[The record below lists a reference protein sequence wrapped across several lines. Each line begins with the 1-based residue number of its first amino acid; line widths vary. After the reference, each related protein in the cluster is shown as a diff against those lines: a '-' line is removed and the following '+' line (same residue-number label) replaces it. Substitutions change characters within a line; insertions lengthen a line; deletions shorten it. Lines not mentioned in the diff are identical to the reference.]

1 MFELYKI
8 TMPDGRAYIGVSKV
22 LQIRVRNHRRSLH
35 PIGVAIREVGF
46 ESVRVQVL
54 ARGARD
60 YIYELEAKAIEIF
73 GTRFPAGLNVS
84 AGGFGCRDPLPETRA
99 KISAANMG
107 HQNPHLAEL
116 NRSRRGQKRSSVSV
130 LKTATGHRG
139 MKRSAETRAK
149 LSAKAK
155 SRCHPS
161 ADSLMRRAESMR
173 ATIAVRRAAGSLWS
187 AVSHGPRGARGPYKK
202 REITQW
208 L

>member
-22 LQIRVRNHRRSLH
+22 LQIRVR
-35 PIGVAIREVGF
+35 
-46 ESVRVQVL
+46 
-54 ARGARD
+54 
-60 YIYELEAKAIEIF
+60 K
-73 GTRFPAGLNVS
+73 
-84 AGGFGCRDPLPETRA
+84 
-99 KISAANMG
+99 
-107 HQNPHLAEL
+107 
-116 NRSRRGQKRSSVSV
+116 
-130 LKTATGHRG
+130 
-139 MKRSAETRAK
+139 AETRAK